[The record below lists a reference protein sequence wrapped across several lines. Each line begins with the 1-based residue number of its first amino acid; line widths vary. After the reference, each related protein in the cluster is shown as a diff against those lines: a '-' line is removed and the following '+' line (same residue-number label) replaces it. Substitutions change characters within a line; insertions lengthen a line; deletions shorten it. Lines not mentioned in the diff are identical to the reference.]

1 MTPDNK
7 LLEPNY
13 AIILSGSPTFDH
25 ASIKLLPSSFWDNAF
40 VIAVDKGLEFA
51 AEKNLRVD
59 LILGDFDSV
68 STEILHQYPNV
79 PMKSHPTNKDLSD
92 TEIAID
98 YALDGDF
105 SRIFC
110 LNMIGGRL
118 DHDLFNRLILLKSPG
133 KIWLISSQ
141 GILVALLPKT
151 QYTFDIPDRTTFS
164 LIPMVQCSGVNL
176 KGCDYPLHN
185 ADLEISTLSLSN
197 VSQGKMTIQ
206 FQSGHLIFFVDSILG
221 LL

>member
-7 LLEPNY
+7 PLEPNY

-25 ASIKLLPSSFWDNAF
+25 LCISLLPQSIWDNAF

-51 AEKNLRVD
+51 AENNSRVD

-68 STEILHQYPNV
+68 HPDILKKYPNV
-79 PMKSHPTNKDLSD
+79 AMESHPVNKDRSD

-98 YALDGDF
+98 YALDRGF

-151 QYTFDIPDRTTFS
+151 QYTFEIPNETTFS
-164 LIPMVQCSGVNL
+164 LIPLVQCSGVEL
-176 KGCDYPLHN
+176 SGCEYPLHHV
-185 ADLEISTLSLSN
+185 DLEISTLSLSN
-197 VSQGKMTIQ
+197 VSLGKVTVQ